1 LDSTSRNGG
10 KNEWL
15 CLNGERDGM
24 DRE

>member
-1 LDSTSRNGG
+1 LDSTTRNGE